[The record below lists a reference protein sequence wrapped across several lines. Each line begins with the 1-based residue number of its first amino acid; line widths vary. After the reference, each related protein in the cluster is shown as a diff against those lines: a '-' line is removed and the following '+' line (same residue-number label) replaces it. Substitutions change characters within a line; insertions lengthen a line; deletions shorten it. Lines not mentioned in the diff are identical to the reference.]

1 LRVPGLR
8 SDIRSASLLAGAGPL
23 KTKRT
28 GEGCEVFVP
37 AHAPDTIVTVIKLML
52 KDSLKVD
59 PVVEKATP
67 GGTFFLGADQAE
79 IHNQDGTSESVS
91 LEEGNAAVHLGFWSD
106 PQNWVS
112 WNIRVK
118 KPGLYTVK
126 AIMASPGASGK
137 MTIRIGDQT
146 LVAAQKGTGDYYRFR
161 EFVLGKIAISAAG
174 DYQVA
179 IRPEPD
185 QWKPFNL
192 QQISLVR

>member
-1 LRVPGLR
+1 
-8 SDIRSASLLAGAGPL
+8 
-23 KTKRT
+23 
-28 GEGCEVFVP
+28 
-37 AHAPDTIVTVIKLML
+37 
-52 KDSLKVD
+52 
-59 PVVEKATP
+59 
-67 GGTFFLGADQAE
+67 
-79 IHNQDGTSESVS
+79 
-91 LEEGNAAVHLGFWSD
+91 
-106 PQNWVS
+106 VS

-126 AIMASPGASGK
+126 AIMASPGASGR

-174 DYQVA
+174 EYQVA
-179 IRPEPD
+179 IQPQPD